1 MNRVIEDIYESGT
14 VVGTS
19 GRVHEL
25 NSAIG
30 KDKGE
35 FLYGIIKDDPTI
47 SKTLEVG
54 CAFGLSSLYICEGT
68 RSRAGARHTIIDP
81 HQNSIWDGAGVRN
94 LQEVGVDHA
103 ELIESGSEIALPQL
117 MAAAKGPYDFIFI
130 DGWHTFDHTLI
141 DCFYA
146 TRLLRVGGVLALDD
160 VDWDSVG
167 RVVDFLLTY
176 PCYEDIGRVTRARR
190 RGWKGKLAITLA
202 APVGRETVKRL
213 VSHNLYRKIFDDSYT
228 RMIALRKQSEDTR
241 TWTWH
246 SDAI

>member
-1 MNRVIEDIYESGT
+1 MNRLIEHIYATGRVIGKT
-14 VVGTS
+14 

-30 KDKGE
+30 KEKGE
-35 FLYGIIKDDPTI
+35 FLYSIIKNDSTI

-54 CAFGLSSLYICEGT
+54 CAFGLSSLYICEAT
-68 RSRAGARHTIIDP
+68 RDRAGTRHTIIDP
-81 HQNSIWDGAGVRN
+81 HENTIWDGAGPRN
-94 LQEVGVDHA
+94 LQQVGVEYV
-103 ELIESGSEIALPQL
+103 ELIERGSEIALPQL
-117 MAAAKGPYDFIFI
+117 MTAGKGPYDFIFI

-176 PCYEDIGRVTRARR
+176 PCYEDIGRVTRARP
-190 RGWKGKLAITLA
+190 RGWKGRLATTLA
-202 APVGRETVKRL
+202 APVGRENVKRL
-213 VSHNLYRKIFDDSYT
+213 VSHNLYRRIFDDRYT

>member
-1 MNRVIEDIYESGT
+1 MNRLIEHIYTNGT
-14 VVGTS
+14 VVGKT

-35 FLYGIIKDDPTI
+35 FLYGLISDDPTI

-54 CAFGLSSLYICEGT
+54 CAYGLSSLYICEALRG
-68 RSRAGARHTIIDP
+68 RAGARHTIIDP
-81 HQNSIWDGAGVRN
+81 HQNTVWDGAGVRN
-94 LQEVGVDHA
+94 LRQVGVEYAD
-103 ELIESGSEIALPQL
+103 LIESGSEIALPQL
-117 MAAAKGPYDFIFI
+117 MVSGKGPYDFIFI

-176 PCYEDIGRVTRARR
+176 PCYEDIGRVTRVRP
-190 RGWKGKLAITLA
+190 RGWKGKLAMTLA
-202 APVGRETVKRL
+202 EPMGRQTVKRL
-213 VSHNLYRKIFDDSYT
+213 VSPNLYHKIFDDRYT